1 MAARMKKVLDSLYCV
16 DTTPKEITGFTSA
29 YILVS
34 QENRAVIVEPGP
46 SRGAGDLMEAIER
59 LGVDPVYVVPTH
71 VHLDHAG
78 ATAKLL
84 ERFPGAKVLVHPK
97 GVPHLVEP
105 EKLWIRTKL
114 ALGDFA
120 EYIGAADPAP
130 SERVLA
136 TEDGQRV
143 VLDDLEL
150 VVLHTPGHASHH
162 QVVWWPSRRVVFPG
176 DAVNMVFKH
185 VEVHVP
191 ATPPPF
197 KRDPYLRSFQRVK
210 KLNPEVLALTH
221 FGVHASAQRLLDK
234 LEEQLKLWL
243 KTVEEEVL
251 QGVKEVDAVY
261 EKIAEVDH
269 NAAQAEGYI
278 RALAKLSV
286 KGMIQDLLGGHG

>member
-1 MAARMKKVLDSLYCV
+1 MRKVSDSLYCV

-34 QENRAVIVEPGP
+34 QENRAVIIEPGP
-46 SRGAGDLMEAIER
+46 ARGIENLVEFVEK
-59 LGVDPVYVVPTH
+59 LGVDPLYAIPTH

-78 ATAKLL
+78 GTAKLL
-84 ERFPGAKVLVHPK
+84 EKFPGARALVHPK

-130 SERVLA
+130 LERVLA
-136 TEDGQRV
+136 TGDGQRV

-150 VVLHTPGHASHH
+150 VILHTPGHASHH
-162 QVVWWPSRRVVFPG
+162 QVVWWPSRGIVFPG
-176 DAVNMVFKH
+176 DAVSMVFKH
-185 VEVHVP
+185 VGVHIP

-197 KRDPYLRSFQRVK
+197 KRDLYLKSFQKVRD
-210 KLNPEVLALTH
+210 LNPKTLALTH
-221 FGVHASAQRLLDK
+221 FGVHSSAQQLLDR

-243 KTVEEEVL
+243 KVVEEEVL
-251 QGVKEVDAVY
+251 RGVKEVDAVY
-261 EKIAEVDH
+261 RRISEVDH
-269 NAAQAEGYI
+269 NAARAEGYI
-278 RALAKLSV
+278 EALAKLSV
-286 KGMIQDLLGGHG
+286 KGMVQDLLGRHG